1 MKKISSLT
9 SPDDFEKVFRLGST
23 RANKYVVLRFL
34 RSDQEEEPW
43 VAFVA
48 GKKYGKAVERNRA
61 KRLLREA
68 YRHNIEQVAHGYD
81 IVVIARPHLKN
92 KSCQE
97 AEKGLV
103 DALNAGGLIKRKR

>member
-9 SPDDFEKVFRLGST
+9 SPEDFERVFRQGST
-23 RANKYVVLRFL
+23 RANKYVVLRFV
-34 RSDQEEEPW
+34 RGVCSEEMRA
-43 VAFVA
+43 AFVA

-61 KRLLREA
+61 KRILRES
-68 YRHNIEQVAHGYD
+68 YRRNMEQMVPGYD
-81 IVVIARPHLKN
+81 IVVIARPQLRG

-103 DALNAGGLIKRKR
+103 DAMKAGGLIKRTC

>member
-9 SPDDFEKVFRLGST
+9 SPNDFERVFRLGLKRS
-23 RANKYVVLRFL
+23 NEYVVVRFL
-34 RSDQEEEPW
+34 KGDRNDESR

-61 KRLLREA
+61 KRLLRQS
-68 YRHNIEQVAHGYD
+68 YRQNMEQVLPGYD
-81 IVVIARPHLKN
+81 IVVIARPYLKG

-103 DALNAGGLIKRKR
+103 RAFMAGGLIKREP